1 MKKFIKNTIC
11 FLLLIS
17 VMVSFASCGIMIYT
31 VKLPKGYTG
40 GIPIYTNRKAY
51 FSEHEVHWVETYE
64 EAMLAIEHLQ
74 AAGNKVKAF
83 LSTYENE
90 HVDAKYVFRI
100 RKGGSKKLEKGQM
113 WYDREEIQSTVIVDY
128 IGFLDKITIEELEYS
143 YFDKYRSFA
152 ISDASDAFDPTAD
165 VDYLYS
171 DSSADTFMFV
181 QGGKVK
187 MIFDTYNIDAKDLVE
202 TLVLGFRADFPKSIV
217 YIGE

>member
-1 MKKFIKNTIC
+1 MKKFSKTIIC

-51 FSEHEVHWVETYE
+51 FSEREVHWVETYE
-64 EAMLAIEHLQ
+64 EAILAIEHLK

-100 RKGGSKKLEKGQM
+100 NKKKSKKLEKGQM
-113 WYDREEIQSTVIVDY
+113 WYDREGIRSTASVYYV
-128 IGFLDKITIEELEYS
+128 GFLDKITIEELEYS
-143 YFDKYRSFA
+143 YFDRYRSFE
-152 ISDASDAFDPTAD
+152 IASASVAFDPTAD

-171 DSSADTFMFV
+171 DSSANTFRLV

-187 MIFDTYNIDAKDLVE
+187 MIVDTYNIEAKDLVE
-202 TLVLGFRADFPKSIV
+202 TLAPGFRADFPKSFV

>member
-1 MKKFIKNTIC
+1 MSKLKKIFIC
-11 FLLLIS
+11 LLLIIATA
-17 VMVSFASCGIMIYT
+17 VSMSSCNLLTHY
-31 VKLPKGYTG
+31 LRKGDYTG
-40 GIPIYTNRKAY
+40 GVHVPDRSHY
-51 FSEHEVHWVETYE
+51 FASTEVHWVETYE

-100 RKGGSKKLEKGQM
+100 RKGGSKRLEKGQM

-143 YFDKYRSFA
+143 YFHKYRSFS

-171 DSSADTFMFV
+171 DSSANTFMFV

-202 TLVLGFRADFPKSIV
+202 TLMPGFRADFPKSFV

>member
-1 MKKFIKNTIC
+1 MKKFKKIFIC
-11 FLLLIS
+11 IFLIIATA
-17 VMVSFASCGIMIYT
+17 VSMSSCNLFTHYRR
-31 VKLPKGYTG
+31 KGDYTG
-40 GIPIYTNRKAY
+40 GLHVPDRSHY
-51 FSEHEVHWVETYE
+51 FASTEVHWVETYE

-83 LSTYENE
+83 ISTYENE

-100 RKGGSKKLEKGQM
+100 HKDGSKKLEKGQM
-113 WYDREEIQSTVIVDY
+113 WYDREEIRSTVIVDY

-143 YFDKYRSFA
+143 YFDRYRSFE
-152 ISDASDAFDPTAD
+152 IASASVAFDPTAD

-171 DSSADTFMFV
+171 DSSANTFRLV

-187 MIFDTYNIDAKDLVE
+187 MIVDTYNIEAKDLVE
-202 TLVLGFRADFPKSIV
+202 TLVPGFRADFPKSIV

>member
-1 MKKFIKNTIC
+1 MKKFSKTIIC

-40 GIPIYTNRKAY
+40 GIPIYTNRKHY
-51 FSEHEVHWVETYE
+51 FTYHEVHWVETYE

-100 RKGGSKKLEKGQM
+100 NKRKSKKLEKGQM

-143 YFDKYRSFA
+143 YFHKYRSFA

-202 TLVLGFRADFPKSIV
+202 TLVPDFRADFPKSIV